1 MILNVIIPLFA
12 TNTVIV
18 YAINVEFEV
27 EVNVV
32 VYGFSYYRM

>member
-12 TNTVIV
+12 TNTVKV

-32 VYGFSYYRM
+32 VYGFSYYRV